1 MPEVLCHEY
10 VCICLRSQIKS
21 FLAVISYYRP
31 IFCCVLVN
39 WYMLQ
44 SNHSFRH
51 LIFHLGRYNRQKKII
66 FVPTDLES
74 VWKKFTFSSSDR
86 TTYANL
92 LKLLQQKIISNQEQD
107 TRRRPLQKRAQ
118 KDLALQ
124 QYKKNDVMLSNN
136 SSKNLLHM
144 ESNNAKM
151 INKENSREIILAK
164 VNLENI

>member
-51 LIFHLGRYNRQKKII
+51 LIFHLGIGTTGKRRSFWYLQLWSLYGKNLHSLRQTGLHTPI
-66 FVPTDLES
+66 FLYYFSRGSFRIRSKTLEG
-74 VWKKFTFSSSDR
+74 
-86 TTYANL
+86 
-92 LKLLQQKIISNQEQD
+92 
-107 TRRRPLQKRAQ
+107 PLQKRAQ
-118 KDLALQ
+118 KDLAL
-124 QYKKNDVMLSNN
+124 
-136 SSKNLLHM
+136 
-144 ESNNAKM
+144 
-151 INKENSREIILAK
+151 
-164 VNLENI
+164 